1 MVSSE
6 YWFGAEASFYNG
18 AVSNSVR
25 LNGSTGHFRRT
36 LSESGSR
43 RKATWSFWLKH
54 DTKKNSIIYSKGNNV
69 AYADAIYFEI
79 RGNSSGSDFYSSS
92 TIDDSQTSLIT
103 TTRKFRDP
111 SAWYHF
117 VIAFDTE
124 QGTASDRMKLY
135 VNGVQETVGTFTYPS
150 QNTDMAFGWYGSNSG
165 NDEVIG
171 DYDANESSNHHIN
184 GCLAEF
190 HYIDGTQLTPT
201 SFGEFK
207 NGIWIPKE
215 YTGSHGTI
223 GYHLKFDQTGTGTA
237 SSSTVGADS
246 SGNNNH
252 WTSSGIDSSD
262 CNMPDSPENNFPTF
276 NPLHGESRITQSE
289 GSLRAVTSSS
299 GNFQDQASSMAIPKS
314 GKWYFEVRKTAGGS
328 SIAHIIGIS
337 EPEAGGAFGIETS
350 SGHMTASTSYKNVAY
365 YSFSHKVIN
374 STFTSGYGAT
384 WATNDIIG
392 VAVNVDDG
400 DVTFYKNGASQGTL
414 SSVLDADATYL
425 PAVSAGAS
433 CGSHANFGQ
442 DSTFSG
448 LISAGGNADANGIG
462 DFAYAPP
469 SGFLALCSANLPE
482 PTISPN
488 ADTQADDHFN
498 TVLFS
503 GTGSSP
509 LSVTGVGFQPDWLWL
524 KRRDNATNGHHIL
537 YDSIRGGTNALRAS
551 SNTAESQFGDMV
563 ITFASDG
570 FSFTGTDGLNNSS
583 SYSNVAWNW
592 LGNGTTPTKT
602 YKVVVVSDSGN
613 KYRFRNSADSATF
626 AQSAVTLEL
635 QEGGTY
641 TFDLSDSSVDGHP
654 MKFSTTSNGSHGGGS
669 TYSTGVV
676 YKLDGVTKTESEY
689 VSGFNS
695 ATTRQIIITVASS
708 APVLYYFCHY
718 HSGMGGQI
726 NTNTTHGSTN
736 FDGSI
741 LSVSNPNTTSGFSI
755 VTYTGSSSGN
765 NGTAST
771 IGHGLGIKPQW
782 IWFIPRDTFD
792 GCVYHSGVASDPA
805 TDKLLLATGS
815 ETDAKTGASDDSGF
829 FNDTEPTTTVFS
841 VGTRKHSNSNG
852 GMVAYCFAEVES
864 YSKFGSFIGNGSTD
878 GTFVF
883 TGFRP
888 AWIMTKETSNTS
900 TWNIY
905 DNVRSDDN
913 PATELLIANSYN
925 AEGTGTDID
934 IVSNGFKVRSSSG
947 NINTSGNNYIYI
959 AFAHMPFKYALAR

>member
-18 AVSNSVR
+18 VATQSLRFDRGSNTYLTRTPSSASNRKTFTFSCWIKRANFASSVQTLIIARPTSTPSTSIQILDTNNIRIQDTGISMDLRSSRVFRDVSSWYHIVVAVDTTQSTSSNR
-25 LNGSTGHFRRT
+25 AKLYINGS
-36 LSESGSR
+36 
-43 RKATWSFWLKH
+43 
-54 DTKKNSIIYSKGNNV
+54 
-69 AYADAIYFEI
+69 
-79 RGNSSGSDFYSSS
+79 
-92 TIDDSQTSLIT
+92 
-103 TTRKFRDP
+103 
-111 SAWYHF
+111 
-117 VIAFDTE
+117 
-124 QGTASDRMKLY
+124 
-135 VNGVQETVGTFTYPS
+135 QETSFSTETYPT
-150 QNTDMAFGWYGSNSG
+150 QDGDTLFNNTNQH
-165 NDEVIG
+165 EIG
-171 DYDANESSNHHIN
+171 DMLYSGTTNFD
-184 GCLAEF
+184 GYMAEVNF
-190 HYIDGTQLTPT
+190 VDGTQLTPT
-201 SFGEFK
+201 SFGETK
-207 NGIWIPKE
+207 NGVWIPKK
-215 YTGSHGTI
+215 YTGSYGTN
-223 GYHLKFDQTGTGTA
+223 GFRLQFDQTGTGSA
-237 SSSTVGADS
+237 SSSTIGADT

-252 WTSSGIDSSD
+252 FTSSGIVASD
-262 CNMPDSPENNFPTF
+262 CNMPDSPENNFATLNPLYATENAVFSEGNLRLDYNSGTF
-276 NPLHGESRITQSE
+276 N
-289 GSLRAVTSSS
+289 SS
-299 GNFQDQASSMAIPKS
+299 GSTIATGSMKFYTEVLLINSTVNPAESS
-314 GKWYFEVRKTAGGS
+314 
-328 SIAHIIGIS
+328 IGIS
-337 EPEAGGAFGIETS
+337 NADKFSWNTDNAHSATGNNGVRYQTQNGNIENGYGTNGTGATL
-350 SGHMTASTSYKNVAY
+350 
-365 YSFSHKVIN
+365 
-374 STFTSGYGAT
+374 TSG
-384 WATNDIIG
+384 DILGIACDPING
-392 VAVNVDDG
+392 TLAY
-400 DVTFYKNGASQGTL
+400 YKNGSLQDTVNIDTGLFYAITMSDASRFTND
-414 SSVLDADATYL
+414 VDF
-425 PAVSAGAS
+425 VV
-433 CGSHANFGQ
+433 NFGQ
-442 DSTFSG
+442 DSTFAGNKTSG
-448 LISAGGNADANGIG
+448 SANAQDENSIG
-462 DFAYAPP
+462 DFYYSVP
-469 SGFLALCSANLPE
+469 SGFLALCTANLPE

-888 AWIMTKETSNTS
+888 AWIMTKETSATS
-900 TWNIY
+900 SWNIY

-913 PATELLIANSYN
+913 PATELLIANSTN
-925 AEGTGTDID
+925 SEGTGTDID
-934 IVSNGFKVRSSSG
+934 IVSNGFKVRSTSG

>member
-18 AVSNSVR
+18 VATQSLRFDRGSNTYLTRTPSSASNRKTFTFSCWIKRANFASSVQTLIIARPTSTPSTSIQILDTNNIRIQDTGISMDLRSSRVFRDVSSWYHIVVAVDTTQSTSSNR
-25 LNGSTGHFRRT
+25 AKLYINGS
-36 LSESGSR
+36 
-43 RKATWSFWLKH
+43 
-54 DTKKNSIIYSKGNNV
+54 
-69 AYADAIYFEI
+69 
-79 RGNSSGSDFYSSS
+79 
-92 TIDDSQTSLIT
+92 
-103 TTRKFRDP
+103 
-111 SAWYHF
+111 
-117 VIAFDTE
+117 
-124 QGTASDRMKLY
+124 
-135 VNGVQETVGTFTYPS
+135 QETSFSTETYPT
-150 QNTDMAFGWYGSNSG
+150 QDGDTLFNNTNQH
-165 NDEVIG
+165 EIG
-171 DYDANESSNHHIN
+171 DMLYSGTTNFD
-184 GCLAEF
+184 GYMAEVNF
-190 HYIDGTQLTPT
+190 VDGTQLTPT
-201 SFGEFK
+201 SFGETK
-207 NGIWIPKE
+207 NGVWIPKK
-215 YTGSHGTI
+215 YTGSYGTN
-223 GYHLKFDQTGTGTA
+223 GFRLQFDQTGTGSA
-237 SSSTVGADS
+237 SSSTIGADT

-252 WTSSGIDSSD
+252 FTSSGIVASD
-262 CNMPDSPENNFPTF
+262 CNMPDSPENNFATLNPLYATENAVFSEGNLRLDYNSGTF
-276 NPLHGESRITQSE
+276 NSAGSTIATGSMKFYTEVLLINSTVNPAESS
-289 GSLRAVTSSS
+289 
-299 GNFQDQASSMAIPKS
+299 
-314 GKWYFEVRKTAGGS
+314 
-328 SIAHIIGIS
+328 IGIS
-337 EPEAGGAFGIETS
+337 NADKFSWNTDNAHSATGNNGVRYQTQNGNIENGYGTNGTGATL
-350 SGHMTASTSYKNVAY
+350 
-365 YSFSHKVIN
+365 
-374 STFTSGYGAT
+374 TSG
-384 WATNDIIG
+384 DILGIACDPING
-392 VAVNVDDG
+392 TLAY
-400 DVTFYKNGASQGTL
+400 YKNGSLQDTVNIDTGLFYAITMSDASRFTND
-414 SSVLDADATYL
+414 VDF
-425 PAVSAGAS
+425 VV
-433 CGSHANFGQ
+433 NFGQ
-442 DSTFSG
+442 DSTFAGNKTSG
-448 LISAGGNADANGIG
+448 SANAQDENSIG
-462 DFAYAPP
+462 DFYYSVP
-469 SGFLALCSANLPE
+469 SGFLALCTANLPE

-815 ETDAKTGASDDSGF
+815 ETDAKTGASDDSSF

-934 IVSNGFKVRSSSG
+934 IVSNGFKVRSTSG